1 MNVKKIVVIPFLLI
15 LAAVSVCFTVLAQ
28 NSASSFY
35 WDEPKAIT
43 DKDSRFPVV
52 VTDGSLN
59 YLFYE
64 SVEKTGEESGNIWIY
79 MQKKSPESF
88 EYTYP
93 VKIND
98 KPFAFSGEIP
108 DIYSVAVSKN
118 GIIAVSALVDDKTTA
133 VFISSDNGTS
143 FQKTELG
150 QIENTVVGLRIFP
163 SSSGGF
169 ALFASSGSKEVFS
182 GNNNESY
189 ENFAFSLLFASS
201 DDGKKWS
208 RFSTWEPSKT
218 FSNPFLPYLCP
229 TEKGDL
235 VVFQATYEYETDDGR
250 TRYSNQLYA
259 SGSSDNFNTW
269 LPPVLVT
276 GPMSVTSNSKYSY
289 KQFDNQRPVLS
300 KIQDTIY
307 LAWERTNYGSESA
320 SIWVSPVNSSGILTG
335 VPDQIT
341 SSGDAHRPYLFQFDN
356 KVTVLW
362 FDNRRGID
370 SVYMAQKD
378 GYMWDHSTLV
388 TMSRDSTFAYP
399 VVSSDDLSFIWQQ
412 YTEGKNKKSFTRP
425 KIYTLQ
431 RDHTVH
437 KPEIIARTFK
447 NGQKGTS
454 ENVRAS
460 VKLPEDS
467 SGIAGFSYIFTQDIN
482 QEPPELMMNLADNT
496 NVTGKATED
505 GKWYLKVR
513 ARDFAG
519 NWSDSSVITYIRDT
533 TPPLPPVITDFETD
547 RLGFMNSN
555 TFTMNWTPD
564 PQDDDVAGYSWNLV
578 SVTPVDSSLNDT
590 KRHPIKISDSQ
601 AKDKIQKLLE
611 KNRARIENPVKPAAR
626 NEGTSTSCSFNNRTN
641 GIYTFSVRSVDT
653 VGNIGESAT
662 VVVMLNKFVP
672 STVVNGVNKKVDDF
686 GKVVLSVAGQG
697 FTYDG
702 TVNEVYLDKDGK
714 APYDMVLK
722 RNKDYLVKSD
732 ALITGITIEDFA
744 EGQYRIGLLHSDRG
758 IYFTKP
764 VVSIE
769 DFGTVKIETE
779 YEYMLDWLPASDN
792 FEYHITTGEIFL
804 WTLAFLALL
813 GLTGSVRGLVVTARD
828 VVAVKHEVRALLTGD
843 VLPMEKKRIASLNKK
858 GMGLKLKLG
867 LFTTMLVLMVVLIV
881 SIPLGLIMT
890 STQERT
896 LAQGLQNR
904 VNVLMDSIG
913 SSVRAYLPSKNDLEI
928 GSLPGQTDNFEGA
941 LYATIIGSPR
951 DGKNTN
957 IDYVWASN
965 DKEISKKIDTD
976 TLRTGE
982 SRINDGSVSLISSRF
997 EAIDKEALAQVGEL
1011 TGTINSLTSEAVSL
1025 IAKSDARSRQRIQEI
1040 NDSVSE
1046 YTANST
1052 SRLNELA
1059 RNGAGSEPAFDT
1071 QHLDRN
1077 NTEYLFYKPVL
1088 YSQQSDDKYVHAA
1101 VLVKVSTE
1109 SLIKEVDAARNTIL
1123 FIAGIIAFIAIFI
1136 GLFGSTIIASIIVK
1150 PIRMLENHVKK
1161 IGETND
1167 KEELDGYEIEIQ
1179 SKDEIRTLGDSIN
1192 EMTRGL
1198 VKAAKDQ
1205 KVAMEKE
1212 KMELDG
1218 KAVQQTFIPLNPNKE
1233 GRKETTAALNDKTC
1247 QFYGYYE
1254 GADAVS
1260 GDYFDYKKL
1269 DDRWYAVIK
1278 CDVSGHGVPAALI
1291 MTAVATQFRKY
1302 FEAWTYKTH
1311 GIKLD
1316 SLVTSINDFIESL
1329 GVKGKFATLMVCLFD
1344 TKTGDVYMCNAG
1356 DNIIHI
1362 YDAELKAQKKI
1373 TLHEAPAAGPL
1384 PSFMVEM
1391 KGGFKVEKVTLKKDD
1406 VLFLYTDGIEEATRF
1421 FRNSKYEITACAE
1434 PGLNE
1439 GDIHENHKV
1448 GQQSEQMEPERV
1460 KEIVEAVFNR
1470 RPYELK
1476 KFHWA
1481 DPQEQFVF
1489 DFSKLDGSISD
1500 CITAL
1505 AAVEKVF
1512 RLYKKAGASGNV
1524 IRSDSGDIIIQG
1536 DAVRVDRKIDA
1547 FLEKTFSRYDYY
1559 CSEKA
1564 DLEESNYI
1572 YYLNINEDPQA
1583 DDLTLLALQKL

>member
-1 MNVKKIVVIPFLLI
+1 MNIKKIVVIPVLLI
-15 LAAVSVCFTVLAQ
+15 IAAFTITFTVLAQ
-28 NSASSFY
+28 NTASSFY
-35 WDEPKAIT
+35 WDKPKPVT

-52 VTDGSLN
+52 VTDGNLN

-64 SVEKTGEESGNIWIY
+64 SVEKTGGESGNIWIY
-79 MQKKSPESF
+79 MQKKSPDSF
-88 EYTYP
+88 EYTTP
-93 VKIND
+93 VKITD

-108 DIYSVAVSKN
+108 DIYSVAVSKS
-118 GIIAVSALVDDKTTA
+118 GVIAVSALVDDKTTA
-133 VFISSDNGTS
+133 VFVSGNMGES
-143 FQKTELG
+143 FTKTELG
-150 QIENTVVGLRIFP
+150 KIDNTVVGLRIFP
-163 SSSGGF
+163 SSKGGF
-169 ALFASSGSKEVFS
+169 ALFASLGSKEVFS

-201 DDGKKWS
+201 DDGLKWS
-208 RFSTWEPSKT
+208 NFSSWEPSRT

-229 TEKGDL
+229 TDQGDL

-259 SGSSDNFNTW
+259 SGSPDDFKTW
-269 LPPVLVT
+269 ISPVLVT
-276 GPMSVTSNSKYSY
+276 GPMSVTSNSRFSY
-289 KQFDNQRPVLS
+289 KQYDNQRPVLA
-300 KIQDTIY
+300 KIDDTIY
-307 LAWERTNYGSESA
+307 LSWERTGYGSESA
-320 SIWVSPVNSSGILTG
+320 SIWVSPVNSSGIFTST
-335 VPDQIT
+335 PDQIT
-341 SSGDAHRPYLFQFDN
+341 TSGDAHRPYLFKYDG
-356 KVTVLW
+356 KVTALW

-399 VVSSDDLSFIWQQ
+399 VVSENDLSFVWQQ
-412 YTEGKNKKSFTRP
+412 YTEGKNKKNFTKP

-437 KPEIIARTFK
+437 KPQIIARTFT
-447 NGQKGTS
+447 NGKKGTS
-454 ENVRAS
+454 ENIKAS

-467 SGIAGFSYIFTQDIN
+467 SGIAGFSYIFTQDN
-482 QEPPELMMNLADNT
+482 TQEPPELMMNLADNT
-496 NVTGKATED
+496 NITGKAVED
-505 GKWYLKVR
+505 GTWYLKVR
-513 ARDFAG
+513 VRDFAG
-519 NWSDSSVITYIRDT
+519 NWSESSAVTYVRDT
-533 TPPLPPVITDFETD
+533 TPPLPPVITDFD
-547 RLGFMNSN
+547 KDNLGFMPSN
-555 TFTMNWTPD
+555 TFTMNWTAD

-578 SVTPVDSSLNDT
+578 SVTPVDSTLNDT
-590 KRHPIKISDSQ
+590 KRHPIKLSEEA
-601 AKDKIQKLLE
+601 AKEKIQQLLQ
-611 KNRARIENPVKPAAR
+611 KNKSRIDNPRKPAAR
-626 NEGTSTSCSFNNRTN
+626 NEGNVTSCSYNNRVN
-641 GIYTFSVRSVDT
+641 GIYTFSVRAVDT

-662 VVVMLNKFVP
+662 VVVMLNKFIP

-686 GKVVLSVAGQG
+686 GKVLLSVAGQG

-714 APYDMVLK
+714 APYDLVLK
-722 RNKDYLVKSD
+722 KNKDFRVTSD
-732 ALITGITIEDFA
+732 ELITGITIEDFT
-744 EGQYRIGLLHSDRG
+744 EGQYRIGLLHTDRG

-764 VVSIE
+764 IITIE

-779 YEYMLDWLPASDN
+779 YEYMLDWFPVTDR
-792 FEYHITTGEIFL
+792 FEYHITSGEIFL

-813 GLTGSVRGLVVTARD
+813 GFAGSTRGLVLTARD
-828 VVAVKHEVRALLTGD
+828 VVAVKKEVRALLTGD
-843 VLPMEKKRIASLNKK
+843 VLPMEKKKIASLNKK

-928 GSLPGQTDNFEGA
+928 GALPSQTDNFEGA

-957 IDYVWASN
+957 IDYVWATN
-965 DKEISKKIDTD
+965 DKDILKKIDMD
-976 TLRTGE
+976 ALRSGE
-982 SRINDGSVSLISSRF
+982 SRINDGSVATITPRF
-997 EAIDKEALAQVGEL
+997 ESIDKEALLQVGEL

-1025 IAKSDARSRQRIQEI
+1025 MGRSDSKSRDRIQQI
-1040 NDSVSE
+1040 NDTVSE
-1046 YTANST
+1046 YTSAST
-1052 SRLNELA
+1052 AKLNELA

-1071 QHLDRN
+1071 EHLDRT

-1088 YSQQSDDKYVHAA
+1088 YSQQADDKYVHAA
-1101 VLVKVSTE
+1101 VLVKVSTD

-1123 FIAGIIAFIAIFI
+1123 YIAGIIAFIAIFI

-1167 KEELDGYEIEIQ
+1167 KEELDGYEIEIK

-1269 DDRWYAVIK
+1269 DDRWYAIIK

-1302 FEAWTYKTH
+1302 FETWTYKTH

-1344 TKTGDVYMCNAG
+1344 TKSGDVYMCNAG

-1362 YDAELKAQKKI
+1362 YDSDLKAQKKI

-1421 FRNSKYEITACAE
+1421 FRDSKYEIAACAE
-1434 PGLNE
+1434 PGLKE
-1439 GDIHENHKV
+1439 GDVHENHKV

-1460 KEIVEAVFNR
+1460 KEIVEAIFNR
-1470 RPYELK
+1470 RPYTLK

-1481 DPQEQFVF
+1481 DPQEQFIF
-1489 DFSKLDGSISD
+1489 DFSKLDGSIED

-1512 RLYKKAGASGNV
+1512 RLYKKPLASGSV
-1524 IRSDSGDIIIQG
+1524 IRSESGDIIIQG

-1547 FLEKTFSRYDYY
+1547 FLAKTFNRYEHY
-1559 CSEKA
+1559 CSQKA

-1583 DDLTLLALQKL
+1583 DDLTLLALKKL